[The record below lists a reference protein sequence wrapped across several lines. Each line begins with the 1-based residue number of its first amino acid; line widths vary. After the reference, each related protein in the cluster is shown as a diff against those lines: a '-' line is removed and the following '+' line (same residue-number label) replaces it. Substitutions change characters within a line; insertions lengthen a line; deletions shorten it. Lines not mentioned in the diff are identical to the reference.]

1 MQWQSFTTLLY
12 QRAIL
17 RNAEASI
24 PIIWLVDSTIIL
36 TLLFLLTNY
45 TQIDLTS
52 TIISLIL
59 GGLALFIMKRLN
71 NKSVHKLTYGEFL
84 KPFVPQ
90 WNGDVRV
97 LQSTMHSQIVKGSR
111 KETNPIADGIMFGL
125 NSPSGQKL
133 KLSDIHLLTPHS
145 VPSDVN
151 SLILQNILSAF
162 TMSQKKMEISGTA
175 CLLSRYHMLYP
186 ATTYLCC

>member
-1 MQWQSFTTLLY
+1 
-12 QRAIL
+12 
-17 RNAEASI
+17 
-24 PIIWLVDSTIIL
+24 
-36 TLLFLLTNY
+36 
-45 TQIDLTS
+45 
-52 TIISLIL
+52 
-59 GGLALFIMKRLN
+59 MKRLN

-162 TMSQKKMEISGTA
+162 TMSQKKW
-175 CLLSRYHMLYP
+175 RYRELPVFYQDTICSIQRRP
-186 ATTYLCC
+186 IFVVNC

>member
-1 MQWQSFTTLLY
+1 MPLEEARLYPGKDKYLELADILIVPYPPFKWSPSAYEDYFYKTTGNEKFCMQWQSFTTLLY

-97 LQSTMHSQIVKGSR
+97 LQSTMHSQIFKGSR
-111 KETNPIADGIMFGL
+111 KETFLIRIGI
-125 NSPSGQKL
+125 
-133 KLSDIHLLTPHS
+133 TY
-145 VPSDVN
+145 
-151 SLILQNILSAF
+151 A
-162 TMSQKKMEISGTA
+162 KKK
-175 CLLSRYHMLYP
+175 
-186 ATTYLCC
+186 

>member
-1 MQWQSFTTLLY
+1 VAKFYDTVISTSY
-12 QRAIL
+12 L

-125 NSPSGQKL
+125 NSPSRTKTE
-133 KLSDIHLLTPHS
+133 IVRHS
-145 VPSDVN
+145 FAYSP
-151 SLILQNILSAF
+151 ILYRP
-162 TMSQKKMEISGTA
+162 T
-175 CLLSRYHMLYP
+175 
-186 ATTYLCC
+186 